1 MRGACRR
8 VVGEAIHGVDVL
20 GEVVEAG
27 VVVRGGEEEEEEE
40 ESWTRSGRRA
50 YAG

>member
-1 MRGACRR
+1 M
-8 VVGEAIHGVDVL
+8 GEAIHGVDVL

-40 ESWTRSGRRA
+40 SWTRSGRRA